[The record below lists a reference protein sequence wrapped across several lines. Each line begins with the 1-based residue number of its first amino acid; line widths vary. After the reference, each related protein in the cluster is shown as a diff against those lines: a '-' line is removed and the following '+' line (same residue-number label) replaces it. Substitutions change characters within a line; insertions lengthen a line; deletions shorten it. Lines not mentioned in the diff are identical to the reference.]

1 MRTIGNSR
9 GFTLLEVMVSL
20 AILGTVLVSVLTLH
34 SQTLEMAAATRAD
47 HTAAQM
53 AQEILYAQIKAGL
66 DETFIPSGEF
76 EEKYPGFKWEA
87 NQETL
92 SLDSEDEN
100 TPQFVRVDIT
110 VDPPGASSGYTL
122 RGYYYKIE

>member
-1 MRTIGNSR
+1 MKRIGNSR

-34 SQTLEMAAATRAD
+34 SQTLGIATATRAD
-47 HTAAQM
+47 NTAAQM
-53 AQEILYAQIKAGL
+53 AQEVLYAQIEAGL
-66 DETFIPSGEF
+66 EETLLLSGEF

-92 SLDSEDEN
+92 SMEGEDEN
-100 TPQFVRVDIT
+100 TLQFVRVD
-110 VDPPGASSGYTL
+110 VKVENPSVSSSYAL
-122 RGYYYKIE
+122 RGYYYKTE